1 MKGVSIL
8 TEQTVHQ
15 KKKVDA
21 KELAEALERLP
32 EEEKFKIFYMIKGL
46 ELIQEDKSKPVA

>member
-1 MKGVSIL
+1 MTK
-8 TEQTVHQ
+8 QTVHQ